1 VISGSFRSFDRRP
14 LEMPKVELQLD
25 HTTSTSQQVVAE
37 LDGSSLCGITHSG
50 EVGRFHDDA
59 LIGGSS
65 GRNWNSVANNEVD
78 EPEVPLWE
86 WDQLHWI

>member
-1 VISGSFRSFDRRP
+1 VISGSFGSFDRRP

-25 HTTSTSQQVVAE
+25 HIASTSQQVVAE
-37 LDGSSLCGITHSG
+37 LDGSSLCATTHSG
-50 EVGRFHDDA
+50 GVGRDHDDA